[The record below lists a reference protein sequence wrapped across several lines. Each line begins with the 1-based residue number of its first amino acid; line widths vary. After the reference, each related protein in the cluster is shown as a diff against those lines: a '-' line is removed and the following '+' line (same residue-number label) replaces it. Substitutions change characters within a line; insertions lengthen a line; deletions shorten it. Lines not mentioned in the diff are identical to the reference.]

1 MSSTTEDLQLKVTL
15 EPIPDLKIDL
25 SASRTTNE
33 SNSIQYMYAGMPT
46 TRSGSFNMT
55 TISIKSAFEGG
66 GNAENG
72 YASKSFTKFQ
82 NLLNTFQQRVEQQ
95 YAGATYPDG
104 TGMSGTFNPEN
115 GTVDKYSSDVMIPAF
130 LSAYT
135 GGNSLEVFPSLL
147 RMLPNWTV
155 SYKGLSRLPWI
166 EDHLKSV
173 TLNHA
178 YKSIYSVGSYNTY
191 STWLQYMGDLGFVA
205 NTTTG
210 GYLPS
215 SMYDI
220 SSVSINESF
229 SPLIGVNVT
238 LKNNMT
244 LKAEYKK
251 TRVLTLSM
259 TSVQLNE
266 SGSNDIV
273 FGWGYKVNDFRV
285 GNLFNKRRRV
295 KTKRTAGNDE
305 EEKTTPAKNTFNREL
320 NLQFDFSYRSQS
332 SITRDIQNSLSEA
345 TSGNRAV
352 KASFS
357 ADYTLS
363 KYMTFSLYYDRQR
376 NMPLLSSNS
385 YPTIT
390 QDFGFSLRFSLTR

>member
-1 MSSTTEDLQLKVTL
+1 M
-15 EPIPDLKIDL
+15 
-25 SASRTTNE
+25 
-33 SNSIQYMYAGMPT
+33 
-46 TRSGSFNMT
+46 
-55 TISIKSAFEGG
+55 
-66 GNAENG
+66 GNADNG
-72 YASKSFTKFQ
+72 YASKSFSRFQ
-82 NLLNTFQQRVEQQ
+82 NLLNTYQKRVEQQ
-95 YAGATYPDG
+95 YAGATYPEG
-104 TGMSGTFNPEN
+104 TGLSGTFNPAN

-135 GGNSLEVFPSLL
+135 GGDRLDIFPSLL
-147 RMLPNWTV
+147 RMLPNWNV
-155 SYKGLSRLPWI
+155 SYRGLSQLPWFKK
-166 EDHLKSV
+166 HFRSV
-173 TLNHA
+173 TLNHG
-178 YKSIYSVGSYNTY
+178 YRSIYSVGSYNTY
-191 STWLQYMGDLGFVA
+191 STWMQYMGDLGFVA
-205 NTTTG
+205 NTMTG
-210 GYLPS
+210 SYLPS

-251 TRVLTLSM
+251 TRVMTLSM

-273 FGWGYKVNDFRV
+273 FGWGYRVSDFRPSK
-285 GNLFNKRRRV
+285 LFGRRRV
-295 KTKRTAGNDE
+295 KTKRKNDDKE
-305 EEKTTPAKNTFNREL
+305 DGENTGKNVMNREL

-332 SITRDIQNSLSEA
+332 SITRDIQSSLSEI
-345 TSGNRAV
+345 TSGNKAI

-363 KYMTFSLYYDRQR
+363 KYVTLSLYYDRQR
-376 NMPLLSSNS
+376 NMPLLSSNA

-390 QDFGFSLRFSLTR
+390 QDFGFSMRFSLTR